1 MAGLPKWTARGPFPR
16 WTGMRVHMNPM
27 PGDKL
32 SIAVTMPPLTRRV
45 RLWLA
50 WRLLTR
56 QGVPDAAAQQ

>member
-1 MAGLPKWTARGPFPR
+1 
-16 WTGMRVHMNPM
+16 M